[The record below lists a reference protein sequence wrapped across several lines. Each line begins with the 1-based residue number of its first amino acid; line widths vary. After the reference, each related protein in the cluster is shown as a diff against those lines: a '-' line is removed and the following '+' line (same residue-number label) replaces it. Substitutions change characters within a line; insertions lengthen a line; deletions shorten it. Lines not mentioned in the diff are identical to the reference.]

1 MKTLA
6 VIPARLGA
14 TRLPRKPLRL
24 LAGRPLVVRV
34 WERVAAMEVAD
45 RCVIATDSEEV
56 ARAARENGADAVLTS
71 ARHTSG
77 TDRVA
82 EVAGRREFAGFD
94 ALLNVQGDEP
104 FISADA
110 VRGALAMLRKNFT
123 IGTAAVKATAAIL
136 SEPSVV
142 KVVTADDGRALY
154 FSRASIPYLR
164 ETEDLEDAALLRERV
179 SQHIGVY
186 AYTPD
191 ALRRWVALPAHPLE
205 RIERLEQLRPL
216 AAGWAIGVAMIMGGG
231 PLRRGIDTETDL
243 ARANSEWTIFSG
255 EPA

>member
-34 WERVAAMEVAD
+34 WERVSAMGVAD

-56 ARAARENGADAVLTS
+56 AEAARANGAEAVLTS
-71 ARHTSG
+71 MNHASG

-82 EVAGRREFAGFD
+82 EVAKRREFSRFD
-94 ALLNVQGDEP
+94 TVLNVQGDEP
-104 FISADA
+104 FISASA
-110 VRGALAMLRKNFT
+110 TKGTLAMLAGDFE
-123 IGTAAVKATAAIL
+123 IGTAAVQATAAIL
-136 SEPSVV
+136 TEPTIV

-154 FSRASIPYLR
+154 FSRAPIPFLR
-164 ETEDLEDAALLRERV
+164 EARHADDVALLRDRV
-179 SQHIGVY
+179 WQHVGVY
-186 AYTPD
+186 AYTRA
-191 ALRRWVALPAHPLE
+191 ALTRWIKLPAHPLE

-216 AAGWAIGVAMIMGGG
+216 AAGMAIGVALIPG
-231 PLRRGIDTETDL
+231 PLRRGIDSEVDL

>member
-56 ARAARENGADAVLTS
+56 AAAVRQSGAEAVLTS
-71 ARHTSG
+71 ATHASG

-82 EVAGRREFAGFD
+82 EVVRRGEFDGFD
-94 ALLNVQGDEP
+94 AVLNVQGDEP
-104 FISADA
+104 FIAVGA
-110 VRGALAMLRKNFT
+110 VRGALGMLDRNFE
-123 IGTAAVKATAAIL
+123 IGTAAVHATQGIL
-136 SEPSVV
+136 AEPSVV
-142 KVVTADDGRALY
+142 KVVVADDGRALY
-154 FSRASIPYLR
+154 FSRAPIPFLR
-164 ETEDLEDAALLRERV
+164 ESKEQEDATLLRDRV
-179 SQHIGVY
+179 WQHVGVY
-186 AYTPD
+186 AYTPR
-191 ALRRWVALPAHPLE
+191 ALARWVALPTHPLE

-216 AAGWAIGVAMIMGGG
+216 AAGTAIGVALVSG

-243 ARANSEWTIFSG
+243 AQANTEWTIFSG